1 MGIRADAAGTKGHRT
16 NERGG
21 EEVLSAC
28 GFHGSV
34 LSVADWLGHFTFGGV
49 YGSGVPI
56 GMSGLFFVVALNS
69 PTIFNIGVTTQVSA
83 VGFSSRGSV

>member
-21 EEVLSAC
+21 EEVLSAS

-34 LSVADWLGHFTFGGV
+34 LSVVDWFGHFTFGG
-49 YGSGVPI
+49 
-56 GMSGLFFVVALNS
+56 A
-69 PTIFNIGVTTQVSA
+69 
-83 VGFSSRGSV
+83 